1 MRNFVRRTLGAA
13 MVLGLTACASGAG
26 SSGAASGPRTSRE
39 ILTTEQIQST
49 KYNNLYDV
57 IQALRANWMNDR
69 GKDTLRDGGAASS
82 VVLVYLNDTKLGGV
96 AELKAISP
104 LEVSYIQHY
113 DGIAAAGRWGLDHGK
128 GVIYVS
134 THPLQR

>member
-1 MRNFVRRTLGAA
+1 MRNFVRRLLGTAV
-13 MVLGLTACASGAG
+13 VLTLTACASSGAG
-26 SSGAASGPRTSRE
+26 SSGGASGPKASRDL
-39 ILTTEQIQST
+39 LTTEQIQST

-57 IQALRANWMNDR
+57 VQALRSNWMNDR
-69 GKDTLRDGGAASS
+69 GKDSLMGPNS

-96 AELKAISP
+96 AELKSISP
-104 LEVSYIQHY
+104 NEVSYIQHY

-134 THPLQR
+134 THPLRQ